1 MRPDDAAT
9 TARPRVAP
17 LLVFAVGNPS
27 RGDDALGPTLAHA
40 LRVEEEFADAAHA
53 HAELLEVVQL
63 QIEDALALEGRSAV
77 LF

>member
-40 LRVEEEFADAAHA
+40 LRSAAPMKSLYVPG
-53 HAELLEVVQL
+53 ESSPLIDPSIDRTPCRKSETM
-63 QIEDALALEGRSAV
+63 
-77 LF
+77 